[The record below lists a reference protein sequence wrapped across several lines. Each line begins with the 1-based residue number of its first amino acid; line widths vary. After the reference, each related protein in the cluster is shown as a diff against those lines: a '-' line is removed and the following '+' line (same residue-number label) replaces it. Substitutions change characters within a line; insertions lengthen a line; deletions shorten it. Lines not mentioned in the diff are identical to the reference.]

1 MSGGEREGR
10 GQERKREGE
19 RIQVRGREK
28 ERVTAAY
35 SIIPLIHFPIALS
48 TNYGI
53 LPLHVLS

>member
-1 MSGGEREGR
+1 MEGERERR

-19 RIQVRGREK
+19 RIQVRGSEK
-28 ERVTAAY
+28 ERATAAY
-35 SIIPLIHFPIALS
+35 SITPLIHFPITLS